1 MDNIIIILGSA
12 LILAAL
18 VIMNAAAVRC
28 VRRLIL
34 VNYNT
39 GISKGI
45 ISEFDNINSYTVE
58 YDVNGV
64 KYSGVCGVSGV
75 KDGILDLMIG
85 REKAR
90 YSVGDEVDVHYNIL
104 NPSKFLIDGG
114 REFYKA
120 RAVKIF
126 LMDAAIPLLIMV
138 VLLMRYYMEF

>member
-1 MDNIIIILGSA
+1 MDNIIIILGPA
-12 LILAAL
+12 LILFAL
-18 VIMNAAAVRC
+18 VVMNVFAVRYI
-28 VRRLIL
+28 RRIISL
-34 VNYNT
+34 NDNT

-75 KDGILDLMIG
+75 KNGILDLMIG

-104 NPSKFLIDGG
+104 DPAKFLIDGG

-126 LMDAAIPLLIMV
+126 LVDAAIPLLIMV
-138 VLLMRYYMEF
+138 ALLMRYYMGL